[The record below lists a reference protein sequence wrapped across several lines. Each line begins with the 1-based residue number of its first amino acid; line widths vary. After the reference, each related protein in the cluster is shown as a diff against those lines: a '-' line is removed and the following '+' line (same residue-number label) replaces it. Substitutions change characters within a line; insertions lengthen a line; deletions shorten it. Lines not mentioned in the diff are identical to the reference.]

1 MAARIG
7 TFRASDGGVSGLP
20 FEPKLVL
27 VFSPFLS
34 GYGSISGGDQYYT
47 IGAARASGAANSRTI
62 QFGSGWDFL
71 AFFKPHGRADAA
83 TNRVISDVNL
93 TLTVVAA
100 AGIAMTADG
109 FTLSFTQLLDST
121 LDYGYLAVGGA
132 GVSVAMGA
140 PAAPGATGEV
150 TYNGLGLTP
159 DTLLLFSYGT
169 NNLGAGAWM
178 SQGWVD
184 STGQQRV
191 SAIHSYGDRTAAAPP
206 GDTDRY
212 RSTSEC
218 VTVLHN
224 ATGVKV
230 GAASFVRKAAG
241 EFVLDWTSVPG
252 FGASLFYVAVQ
263 GLLSELGTL
272 TQRATPGVSEV
283 IDLTVVP
290 EAVLFQSVQL
300 TAAESLA
307 GVQDKLRL
315 AVGVGQ
321 PSRNY
326 AIAGGD
332 EDNVAS
338 HGASVNYRGHWNDA
352 AIVLT
357 DTGTGIVAKAAVTDI
372 GNRLG
377 SGGFFETTWS
387 ATDGLQRLVDWL
399 VISETAATVD
409 VDEDTFSLGGALQ
422 GFEGPLLWIEFHHP
436 ERDDVFV
443 IAPILLADPT
453 TYYYGLKRVRVLRVD
468 QVQLALADR
477 SGAPQANRFSFTM
490 CDYVEGEDAA
500 PTIRGWLGR
509 VNERAVRRIEII
521 ARMITDRDR
530 RRLLEPFTI
539 FRGRLDEVA
548 AVGDGFETQIDAVS
562 WAEQRLEDPVLDV
575 TVEELFPEAPVEQR
589 QLLLPLAVG
598 ILSDEASGEGAPEL
612 IEDEAGRG
620 SVVGPDP
627 QAGYGDV
634 AVAAPT
640 SVAAVEVPAGGNIN
654 LGVAPGNVVY
664 VWATRVVAGVEG
676 QAEPMVPENGIAVPI
691 TADGAAVEATCDN
704 DGADAYR
711 FYIARL
717 FTGNVTA
724 VHFIETTD
732 PVTGVVFDE
741 FPPLGTEAP
750 ISTGG
755 EIHRN
760 RQAWASVLAMLPTG
774 RTEASPRVY
783 ILSTGHARPN
793 RFAWEAVPDALWY
806 EVYWGDHPTAEF
818 QRRYIVEVDQLN
830 LNGDPYWEGDWSLTG
845 FDLVAGM
852 PVPVGKIIPRYV
864 GKVRDLEGF
873 EWGGFVM
880 SIRPGAAFIRA
891 YMGGVPI
898 EEGRY
903 GVDIAAPGKAGYAT
917 YFGADPFWT
926 VGDYRLFMIFL
937 RGPLLE
943 QALQSSIPSED
954 LPAGSASALIGSGDS
969 EVLITVDE
977 PGAAGNDYTV
987 AVVAGVGASQ
997 PLLASLA
1004 GGTSLVVVLATDGAG
1019 APDAAANTG
1028 VKVAQAI
1035 AAVAGLSAGI
1045 TGAGTD
1051 PVAPQGVTGFSGGSE
1066 ENQIPGVDFSGEFRV
1081 NFAGC
1086 DIDDDGTGGCI
1097 TDIFDQLQW
1106 LLLHL
1111 LLKDQPSL
1119 GGAWDAA
1126 MPTFADGSPRINGP
1140 SFTQAKADHAE
1151 LVPAGRKGARWIATE
1166 ITWAELIAEWSL
1178 SAAARTTIAEDGSFS
1193 VGVRNPFGDIVGH
1206 VGPLLEI
1213 LRGSFRWRESSRGFF
1228 TRTPYRYRPIY
1239 DASGEV
1245 TFGDVGR
1252 VISAAAE
1259 AEFKERPEDES
1270 QDYVW
1275 RDGAGPARQLARA
1288 MNDATRFPGR
1298 SIEATSVLHWLHHP
1312 IGRNIAL
1319 THPEGPRATGFEGR
1333 ALYIVGKSIA
1343 PDGCTVTLRLEDL
1356 RVGED
1361 ALSFFE
1367 YEAFMAGRWVG
1378 GSREDSNQTVDA
1390 VVVPIGWHRFRIDWD
1405 EIPESH
1411 GQQVRVVVKRTG
1423 AGNIKPAIFL
1433 DGEDPSGDTAVV
1445 EGTNHASSSWGE
1457 QVLEIPRPDAGG
1469 EEFYWMLPIL
1479 SSGALDS
1486 DTFMFGALEG
1496 YRVA

>member
-1 MAARIG
+1 VAIKVG
-7 TFRASDGGVSGLP
+7 TFSAASGGVSGLP
-20 FEPKLVL
+20 FTPKFVL
-27 VFSPFLS
+27 VFSTFQD
-34 GYGSISGGDQYYT
+34 GFGAFVGGEQYLT
-47 IGAARASGAANSRTI
+47 IGYSRGGGGTN
-62 QFGSGWDFL
+62 QRTVSFASGWDAL
-71 AFFKPHGRADAA
+71 AFFKPHGRDG
-83 TNRVISDVNL
+83 TRLDEVISDITLSIVTVNIGGL
-93 TLTVVAA
+93 VF
-100 AGIAMTADG
+100 TADG
-109 FTLSFTQLLDST
+109 FTVSFSLTPNGA
-121 LDYGYLAVGGA
+121 LDYGYVAIGGDD
-132 GVSVAMGA
+132 VVVAMGTA
-140 PAAPGATGEV
+140 STPAVPGEV
-150 TYNGLGLTP
+150 TYSGLGITP
-159 DTLLLFSYGT
+159 DLLWMLTFGT
-169 NNLGAGAWM
+169 NQGGGTGAHW
-178 SQGWVD
+178 SQGFVD
-184 STGQQRV
+184 SAGRQRV
-191 SAIHSYGDRTAAAPP
+191 SAIHSYGNRTGAAPP

-212 RSTSEC
+212 QSETEC
-218 VTVLHN
+218 MVVLDHT
-224 ATGVKV
+224 TGAKL
-230 GAASFVRKAAG
+230 GAAEFVSKAADQ
-241 EFVLDWTSVPG
+241 FVADWTSVPG
-252 FGASLFYVAVQ
+252 YAASIFYIAFEGVL
-263 GLLSELGTL
+263 GHLGTL
-272 TQRATPGVSEV
+272 TQRATPGISEV
-283 IDLTVVP
+283 TDIEVVP
-290 EAVLFQSVQL
+290 EVVLFQSVQL
-300 TAAESLA
+300 TAAETGLR
-307 GVQDKLRL
+307 DKLRIM
-315 AVGVGQ
+315 VGAGQ
-321 PSRNY
+321 PGAQY
-326 AIAGGD
+326 CAVGGD
-332 EDNVAS
+332 EDAVA
-338 HGASVNYRGHWNDA
+338 AWNLAANYRGQWNDA
-352 AIVLT
+352 AVLLS
-357 DTGTGIVAKAAVTDI
+357 DVGTGVVGKAAVTDM

-377 SGGFFETTWS
+377 SGGFFELTWS
-387 ATDGLQRLVDWL
+387 ATDGGARQVYWL
-399 VISETAATVD
+399 ALSLSPATVD

-422 GFEGPLLWIEFHHP
+422 GFEGPLLWVEFHHP
-436 ERDDVFV
+436 ELDDVFV

-477 SGAPQANRFSFTM
+477 AGAPQANRFSFTM
-490 CDYVEGEDAA
+490 CDYVESEDAA

-509 VNERAVRRIEII
+509 VNQRAVRRVEII

-548 AVGDGFETQIDAVS
+548 AVGDGFETQIDCVS
-562 WAEQRLEDPVLDV
+562 WAEQRFADPVLDV
-575 TVEELFPEAPVEQR
+575 TVEEVFPEAPVEQR
-589 QLLLPLAVG
+589 QLLLPLALG

-612 IEDEAGRG
+612 LEDEAGRG
-620 SVVGPDP
+620 SVIGADP
-627 QAGYGDV
+627 QAGYGDIT

-664 VWATRVVAGVEG
+664 VWATRVVGGVEG
-676 QAEPMVPENGIAVPI
+676 EAEPFLPANAVAVPI

-711 FYIARL
+711 FYIARSY
-717 FTGNVTA
+717 FGIKA

-741 FPPLGTEAP
+741 FPALGTEAP

-774 RTEASPRVY
+774 RTEASARVY

-845 FDLVAGM
+845 FDLVDGM

-864 GKVRDLEGF
+864 GLVTDLEGF

-880 SIRPGAAFIRA
+880 SIRPGAAFVRA

-903 GVDIAAPGKAGYAT
+903 GVDIAAPGKTGYAT

-943 QALQSSIPSED
+943 QALQSSIPGED
-954 LPAGSASALIGSGDS
+954 LPAGSASARVGSGDS

-977 PGAAGNDYTV
+977 PGEAGNDYTV
-987 AVVAGVGASQ
+987 AVVDGVGASQ
-997 PLLASLA
+997 PLLASLT
-1004 GGTSLVVVLATDGAG
+1004 GGTALVVSLATDGAG

-1051 PVAPQGVTGFSGGSE
+1051 PVAAQAVTGFSGGSE
-1066 ENQIPGVDFSGEFRV
+1066 ENQIPGVDYSGEFRV

-1111 LLKDQPSL
+1111 LCKDEPSL
-1119 GGAWDAA
+1119 AGAWDAA
-1126 MPTFADGSPRINGP
+1126 MPAFADGSPRINGP

-1151 LVPAGRKGARWIATE
+1151 LVPSGRKGARWIATD
-1166 ITWAELIAEWSL
+1166 ITWADLIAEWSV

-1193 VGVRNPFGDIVGH
+1193 VGVRNPFGDVVAH
-1206 VGPLLEI
+1206 VGPMLEI

-1239 DASGEV
+1239 DADGQV
-1245 TFGDVGR
+1245 DFGDVGR
-1252 VISAAAE
+1252 IISAAAE
-1259 AEFKERPEDES
+1259 AEFKERPEDQS

-1275 RDGAGPARQLARA
+1275 RDAPGPARQLARA
-1288 MNDATRFPGR
+1288 MNDATRWPGR
-1298 SIEATSVLHWLHHP
+1298 EIEAASVLHWLHHP

-1319 THPEGPRATGFEGR
+1319 THPEGPHATGFEGR

-1367 YEAFMAGRWVG
+1367 YEEFMAGRWIG

-1390 VVVPIGWHRFRIDWD
+1390 IVRPMGWHRFRIDWD

-1411 GQQVRVVVKRTG
+1411 GQQARVSVKRTG

-1445 EGTNHASSSWGE
+1445 EGTNHASSAWGE

-1469 EEFYWMLPIL
+1469 EVFYWLLPVL
-1479 SSGALDS
+1479 SGGALDN
-1486 DTFMFGALEG
+1486 DTYMFGQLEG